1 LNNDDLSARMA
12 KKRRNDKLLKQVAGR
27 IKELRAERDLT
38 QEVFY
43 NDTGINIGR
52 IERAK
57 RDIGITTIE
66 LICNYFDI
74 TIQEFFKNLK

>member
-1 LNNDDLSARMA
+1 MGKTKNER
-12 KKRRNDKLLKQVAGR
+12 LLKKIALR
-27 IKELRAERDLT
+27 IKELRNERKIT

-57 RDIGITTIE
+57 RDFSMTTLSAICKYLKVSQSDFFNGIE
-66 LICNYFDI
+66 
-74 TIQEFFKNLK
+74 

>member
-1 LNNDDLSARMA
+1 MLTFLAGMA

-57 RDIGITTIE
+57 RDIGVTTIE
-66 LICNYFDI
+66 IICDYFDI
-74 TIQEFFKNLK
+74 SIQDFFEKLK

>member
-1 LNNDDLSARMA
+1 MA
-12 KKRRNDKLLKQVAGR
+12 KKRRNDKLLKKVAER
-27 IKELRAERDLT
+27 IKELRAERDIT

-66 LICNYFDI
+66 NICNYFDI
-74 TIQEFFKNLK
+74 SIQDFFKNIK

>member
-1 LNNDDLSARMA
+1 MGKA
-12 KKRRNDKLLKQVAGR
+12 KNEKLLKKIALRV
-27 IKELRAERDLT
+27 KDLRAQQGIT

-57 RDIGITTIE
+57 RDFSMTTLNTICKYFKITMA
-66 LICNYFDI
+66 
-74 TIQEFFKNLK
+74 EFFEGID